1 MLDLLEVEPFNADTK
16 VSDEFGLFDR
26 IGSTVRRGAEG
37 LKVQGAM
44 RRGERDE
51 NKLTSLIFY
60 ARYPERGGRRLE
72 RGEPNFDQLA
82 KEWLDIRDRLVRP
95 IIRSQAQP
103 PASTSSTLSTG
114 KQLLPSTSRCPDS
127 PTNWGRENLP
137 KMKRWWQDKDLRAK
151 KLLDAP
157 VGSTLRAMT
166 PQVFPG
172 VPVEAIVGFCAN
184 ATVTENTTE
193 GVRTQPFH
201 EMGLFGTEGGPRSG
215 PAPNPDPNA
224 KDNSWGKL
232 ANHPVVKKLLGGRPA
247 TMEHNH
253 WKTQIPDQ
261 AAVGLVNVRRHG
273 ESVVRL
279 LDVRIRPNVN
289 TASSSFFIACCFM
302 GWSAGDGTAAKH
314 FSRFADALARVPE
327 NQRWGRFLREVA
339 EGVKSGRINLRGLR
353 KHRSPAYSALR
364 TWQKLTAGQLLAKE
378 VGGAVAWFDLGL
390 GSDESWIADTITCAG
405 ATARQA

>member
-1 MLDLLEVEPFNADTK
+1 MNDEFSLEVEPLNAYAE
-16 VSDEFGLFDR
+16 VSNEFGLFDR

-37 LKVQGAM
+37 LKVQEAIQ
-44 RRGERDE
+44 RGERDE

-60 ARYPERGGRRLE
+60 ARHPERGGRRLE
-72 RGEPNFDQLA
+72 RGEPNFDQLS

-95 IIRSQAQP
+95 IIHSQAQP
-103 PASTSSTLSTG
+103 PASTSSTG
-114 KQLLPSTSRCPDS
+114 KQPLPSTSRCPDS
-127 PTNWGRENLP
+127 PTSWGREKLP
-137 KMKRWWQDKDLRAK
+137 KMRRWLQDKDLRAK
-151 KLLDAP
+151 KLLDVP

-172 VPVEAIVGFCAN
+172 VPAEAIAGFCAN
-184 ATVTENTTE
+184 ANVTENTTE
-193 GVRTQPFH
+193 GIRAQPFH
-201 EMGLFGTEGGPRSG
+201 EMGLFGTEGGPRAG

-232 ANHPVVKKLLGGRPA
+232 ANHPLVRQLLGGRSA
-247 TMEHNH
+247 TMEHNR

-261 AAVGLVNVRRHG
+261 VAIGLVNVRRHG
-273 ESVVRL
+273 ENVVRL
-279 LDVRIRPNVN
+279 LDARLRPDVS
-289 TASSSFFIACCFM
+289 TSSSPFFVACCFM

-314 FSRFADALARVPE
+314 FNRFADALARVPE

-339 EGVKSGRINLRGLR
+339 EGVRSNRLNLRGLR

-364 TWQKLTAGQLLAKE
+364 TWQKLAAGQLLAKE
-378 VGGAVAWFDLGL
+378 VGGTVAWFDFGL

-405 ATARQA
+405 AAARRA